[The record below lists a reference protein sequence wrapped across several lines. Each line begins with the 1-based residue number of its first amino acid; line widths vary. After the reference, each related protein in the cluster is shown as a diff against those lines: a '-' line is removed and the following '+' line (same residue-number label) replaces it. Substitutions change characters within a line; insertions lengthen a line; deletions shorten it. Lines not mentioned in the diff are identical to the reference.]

1 MYGLTVEQLQ
11 DLLPGIF
18 GFAGLYVLSLLL
30 SIGIYVVTSLSL
42 HTMAKRRFIDKPW
55 LAWIPI
61 GNLWILG
68 AIADH
73 YQLCAKG
80 RVKARGKVLMGIYI
94 VMAAILVGMI
104 VVCFQMLQDL
114 RGVVDLYSGRVIG
127 DVWGA
132 IGNEMIWL
140 AVLYLLLMAAAI
152 VQVVFAY
159 ICYYDLFA
167 SCDPDNAVLY
177 LVLSIVFPIVLP
189 VFLFACRHKE
199 KGLVMTRRIPEN
211 PVI

>member
-1 MYGLTVEQLQ
+1 MNSLTPEQLQ
-11 DLLPGIF
+11 AMLPGIF
-18 GFAGLYVLSLLL
+18 TMAVLSGLSSLL
-30 SIGIYVVTSLSL
+30 SIGIYIVSSLSM
-42 HTMAKRRFIDKPW
+42 HAMAKRRFIDKPW

-68 AIADH
+68 SIADH

-80 RVKARGKVLMGIYI
+80 RVKARRKVLLLTWI
-94 VMAAILVGMI
+94 VMMVITVAMMILGFQTGKALLQVIDRASGQIVGNW
-104 VVCFQMLQDL
+104 F
-114 RGVVDLYSGRVIG
+114 
-127 DVWGA
+127 GA
-132 IGNEMIWL
+132 IGSHLIWF
-140 AVLYLLLMAAAI
+140 AALYLLLMAAAI

-167 SCDPDNAVLY
+167 SCDPGNAVLY
-177 LVLSIVFPIVLP
+177 LVLSIVFPVVLP